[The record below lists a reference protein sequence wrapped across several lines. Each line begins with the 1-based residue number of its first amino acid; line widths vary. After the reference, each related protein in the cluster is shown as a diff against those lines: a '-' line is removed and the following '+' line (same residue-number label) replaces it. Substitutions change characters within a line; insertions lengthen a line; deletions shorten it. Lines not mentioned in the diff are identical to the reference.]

1 MSTVIASELAVE
13 PILQYPRLA
22 KVGTAFLLTVDLK
35 PLQYGDT
42 WAYPDIEEVPVRFVI
57 NGGTLFRVE
66 FLGEPVA
73 IVHRYGGTYS
83 PARFLLTPEPNS
95 LGKSGKVRITLANRF
110 GMPMTVLET
119 DEIEVRQEVSAES
132 LIEMATGKVS
142 PPPIEWLTDEF
153 DVVEIAMTKPFDFE
167 LGTLEIVK
175 SQNLLRQ
182 KQKKFQIN
190 KQAQQSQ
197 QHIEWLNAGTS
208 LEMVVIPAGQFI
220 MGAPEIEKD
229 SGNDERPQHKV
240 SVSTFLMGKY
250 PITQKQWRVVAGFP
264 EVKLKLK
271 TDPSRFKGDR
281 LPVEQVSWLEALE
294 FCARLSNHTG
304 REYRLPSEAEW
315 EYACRAGTTTP
326 FHFGET
332 ITTDYVNYDGGYP
345 YGEAPKGEDR
355 NETTDVGSFKAAN
368 AFGLYDMHGNVW
380 EWCADDWHDSY
391 EGAPKDGSVWIKDNK
406 NYEDPESVKLLRG
419 GSWNYKA
426 GNCRSACRNN
436 INARVRNRNFGFRVV
451 CILR

>member
-419 GSWNYKA
+419 GSWNVNA
-426 GNCRSACRNN
+426 RNCRSAYRTYS
-436 INARVRNRNFGFRVV
+436 NARSLVNFIGFRVV